1 MKEEKPK
8 IAYNQKLNVALYS
21 FYFDGIKSNYS
32 NGTWT
37 ALPKKKYDELIIE
50 N

>member
-21 FYFDGIKSNYS
+21 FYFDGIKSSNS

-37 ALPKKKYDELIIE
+37 ALPKKNDELIIE